1 MIADQKFY
9 DDNRSLRI
17 ISKEWYYIVFNR
29 YGKDVHKYLS
39 ESSDTQLSVSTV
51 CKIGIQ
57 LLEQLKTIHDMGY
70 IHCDLKPDNIIVG
83 SNKYD
88 KDYLKNLGC
97 VKLIDYGI
105 S

>member
-39 ESSDTQLSVSTV
+39 ESSDT
-51 CKIGIQ
+51 
-57 LLEQLKTIHDMGY
+57 
-70 IHCDLKPDNIIVG
+70 
-83 SNKYD
+83 
-88 KDYLKNLGC
+88 
-97 VKLIDYGI
+97 
-105 S
+105 